1 MTIVGLDIGKHG
13 NAVAA
18 PLLAMPKNILKYHD
32 NKDSVLLHLTPSKK
46 SIRQL
51 LELQPTGLVMEP
63 TGGWYSAFWHRVAFV
78 YHIPVYWMGHA
89 DLKGQ
94 RSHFG
99 FSNKYDKNDALCLAA
114 SYFDPY
120 FINKDG
126 SKRFLRGYRI
136 KEIQAV
142 RELVLELEQLDKLRT
157 TLVNQLRQR
166 FALEYPEAAAQTWQT
181 NDHGMT
187 PIIEWLIGKNHH
199 GRRVNH
205 YNNSVANSLG
215 IDISEYSLDHGYAI
229 HHIEQRRRD
238 TERMLDEAM
247 DQECFI
253 PYLQAFKGFRWGI
266 GMEALTLMKVYPFE
280 KFLVDGFPVVEWIET
295 KNNGRQ
301 KRNRSLQ
308 HFQSYLGLSRQVE
321 QSGDKENIR
330 WFNSKMM
337 RSHYYIWCL
346 SSICPKPP
354 KRLNTEIGKKLGK
367 KWDNFKDAKQAKG
380 KDAIMR
386 LTFYATR
393 LLFQQLKDNICF

>member
-1 MTIVGLDIGKHG
+1 
-13 NAVAA
+13 
-18 PLLAMPKNILKYHD
+18 
-32 NKDSVLLHLTPSKK
+32 
-46 SIRQL
+46 
-51 LELQPTGLVMEP
+51 MEP

-78 YHIPVYWMGHA
+78 YHIPVYWMGQA

-187 PIIEWLIGKNHH
+187 PIIEWVSGKNHH

-215 IDISEYSLDHGYAI
+215 IDISEYSLDHGSAI
-229 HHIEQRRRD
+229 HHIERRRRD

-321 QSGDKENIR
+321 PSGDKENIR